1 MIRCVLFL
9 LIWQVSFFLNDIKAQ
24 DWANLNKYQKSNTEL
39 LQSDTN
45 AIDAVFMGNSITE
58 GWYAL
63 HPDFFNNHKFVGRGI
78 SGQTTPQMLL
88 RFRQDVIALKPKRVV
103 ILAGTNDIAGNTG
116 PMTLEQIR
124 DNIWS
129 MAQLAKTNGIEP
141 IICSVLPAQTYPW
154 RPEKQPDKDIPALNE
169 LLKTLCKDHNYTYL
183 DYFSAMDNGENGL
196 SKDLAEDGVH
206 PTEKGYLIMEAQVL
220 KALKPLLSREEK

>member
-1 MIRCVLFL
+1 MMLRCVLFL
-9 LIWQVSFFLNDIKAQ
+9 FVWQVSFFLNDVKAQ
-24 DWANLNKYQKSNTEL
+24 DWANLNKYQKANTAL
-39 LQSDTN
+39 SQSDTTGIN
-45 AIDAVFMGNSITE
+45 AVFMGNSITE

-63 HPDFFNNHKFVGRGI
+63 HPDFFNSHKFVGRGI

-88 RFRQDVIALKPKRVV
+88 RFRQDVIALKPKLVV

-129 MAQLAKTNGIEP
+129 MAQLANANGIEP
-141 IICSVLPAQTYPW
+141 VICSVLPAQTYPW

-169 LLKTLCKDHNYTYL
+169 LLKALCKSESFTYL

-206 PTEKGYLIMEAQVL
+206 PTEKGYLIMEAL
-220 KALKPLLSREEK
+220 LLNALKPLLLKK